1 MITFLIFSVVGLVL
15 LNPSAKEYLAFKFSY
30 SQCDQPIKYR
40 VDTVDPKFNL
50 SKEAFGKNVAS
61 AASIWAKAYGK
72 DIFVYDSQGEL
83 SINLIYDER
92 QSLNTKINQLEDN
105 LSADREG
112 LDPRIEEYKRL
123 SSEFKQKLNS
133 FNQIVSDWNS
143 KGGAPA
149 QEYEK
154 LLGQQAELKQESQR
168 LNQMAKSLSQSAQ
181 DYNSQVVK
189 LNETVESFN
198 EAIELRPE
206 EGIYKPDSNRIEIFF
221 NISQAELIHTI
232 THELGHVL
240 AMEHNPNPKSI
251 MYSKTNQQLIP
262 TLEDLDQ
269 LKEACRRHSVVER
282 TTDYYVSLVRFYQQ
296 SFLNQ

>member
-1 MITFLIFSVVGLVL
+1 MVFSVVGLVL
-15 LNPSAKEYLAFKFSY
+15 LNPSAKDYLAFKFSY
-30 SQCDQPIKYR
+30 SQCDEQIKYR

-50 SKEAFGKNVAS
+50 SKEAFSENVEE
-61 AASIWAKAYGK
+61 AASIWAQAYGR
-72 DIFVYDSQGEL
+72 DIFVYDLKGEL

-112 LDPRIEEYKRL
+112 LDPKIEEYKRL
-123 SSEFKQKLNS
+123 SAEFKQKLDS

-143 KGGAPA
+143 KGGAPQ

-154 LLGQQAELKQESQR
+154 LLAQQAELKQESQR
-168 LNQMAKSLSQSAQ
+168 LNQMAGALNQSAQ

-189 LNETVESFN
+189 LNKTVESFN
-198 EAIELRPE
+198 EALEQRPE
-206 EGIYKPDSNRIEIFF
+206 EGIYKPDSNTIEIYF
-221 NISQAELIHTI
+221 NINEAELTHTI
-232 THELGHVL
+232 AHELGHAL
-240 AMEHNPNPKSI
+240 AMGHNPNPKSI